1 MHCGNCGHGRVAAS
15 RINSDDDA
23 LLCFQ
28 MKDMVK
34 DLRTD
39 MEKQRQA
46 IQAVNDRPLPAPS
59 GPSGGLHDDEIL
71 AELRAQVSW
80 SLGQQSL
87 SALLRVLWNYRLCRI
102 AAVRADRA
110 VHSNRVDCRLN

>member
-1 MHCGNCGHGRVAAS
+1 
-15 RINSDDDA
+15 
-23 LLCFQ
+23 

-71 AELRAQVSW
+71 AELRAQVSVTA
-80 SLGQQSL
+80 SVCQLSL
-87 SALLRVLWNYRLCRI
+87 SALRC
-102 AAVRADRA
+102 AAACSVE
-110 VHSNRVDCRLN
+110 L

>member
-1 MHCGNCGHGRVAAS
+1 
-15 RINSDDDA
+15 
-23 LLCFQ
+23 

-59 GPSGGLHDDEIL
+59 GPAGGLHDDEIL
-71 AELRAQVSW
+71 AELRAQVSRSVEYSREYSPVW
-80 SLGQQSL
+80 LP
-87 SALLRVLWNYRLCRI
+87 ALLTAVVLGRTAMAPPNRCCARRQSC
-102 AAVRADRA
+102 AQQPRTAD
-110 VHSNRVDCRLN
+110 SN

>member
-1 MHCGNCGHGRVAAS
+1 
-15 RINSDDDA
+15 
-23 LLCFQ
+23 

-71 AELRAQVSW
+71 AELRAQVRW
-80 SLGQQSL
+80 SL
-87 SALLRVLWNYRLCRI
+87 LRTAN
-102 AAVRADRA
+102 
-110 VHSNRVDCRLN
+110 

>member
-1 MHCGNCGHGRVAAS
+1 
-15 RINSDDDA
+15 
-23 LLCFQ
+23 

-71 AELRAQVSW
+71 AELRAQVRW
-80 SLGQQSL
+80 SLLRPIKSVCA
-87 SALLRVLWNYRLCRI
+87 ALLRVLSNYRLCRI
-102 AAVRADRA
+102 AAVRAGRA